1 MVWNSLTECVS
12 ASGGWLEVQ
21 MLLNGYHSHTTG
33 KKNNKS
39 TINQGSFAFF
49 HFISTELCF
58 INGKLTQKGWRPGHC
73 ILRPAFFQCHFVSF
87 FKSLN
92 SVVNLINYNMKNR
105 KGILTKIV
113 WIINPKSLYENTCC
127 CGCYCAVSP
136 WLLCF
141 IILLPS
147 GGAFW
152 KVMGPRGGK
161 DLLEETFTGS

>member
-1 MVWNSLTECVS
+1 MTCTL
-12 ASGGWLEVQ
+12 LE
-21 MLLNGYHSHTTG
+21 
-33 KKNNKS
+33 KKTNKS
-39 TINQGSFAFF
+39 TVNQGSFVFF
-49 HFISTELCF
+49 HFILTELCF
-58 INGKLTQKGWRPGHC
+58 TKWETNTKGLKDQHSFSV
-73 ILRPAFFQCHFVSF
+73 ILSHF

-105 KGILTKIV
+105 KRILTKIV
-113 WIINPKSLYENTCC
+113 WIVNPKSLYKNTCC

-161 DLLEETFTGS
+161 DLLEEAFTGS